1 MQNFCFS
8 WFASAWP
15 RSVCSAKIRHQPDG
29 FIAKSHRLLA
39 VNSWISSFL
48 VVQTGAF
55 CNIIEKYFGALSL

>member
-1 MQNFCFS
+1 MQNSRFS
-8 WFASAWP
+8 WFASGWP
-15 RSVCSAKIRHQPDG
+15 RSVCSAKVWHQPDG

-48 VVQTGAF
+48 VVHTDAF